1 LLNALGHHV
10 ASLILFGSALEKGC
24 SRESDIDLLLLIYD
38 PVEGSKVDRLTGE
51 AMKIVESYRSKG
63 YILSLNVLTL
73 SEFIKLLIEGNTLA
87 LKIVTTGYPIIG
99 EGLFKSLRKFVEGK
113 PIALDRIHLIESST
127 QLVSTA
133 RALLEVSKRDLFTAC
148 GYLKTAT
155 GYLLAINTNIIDP
168 DRAIDIADKRLSET
182 YLTLKSLCKQALK
195 GNITPQTLEELTH
208 KLGELLKEYSNQGEL
223 RTNSMKSI

>member
-1 LLNALGHHV
+1 LGHHI
-10 ASLILFGSALEKGC
+10 ASLILFGNALEKGC
-24 SRESDIDLLLLIYD
+24 SKESDIDLLLLVYD
-38 PVEGSKVDRLTGE
+38 LVESSKVDQLTGE
-51 AMKIVESYRSKG
+51 AMKIIESYRSKG
-63 YILSLNVLTL
+63 YILSLNVLTM
-73 SEFIKLLIEGNTLA
+73 SEFIELLIEGNTLT

-99 EGLFKSLRKFVEGK
+99 EGLYKSLRKFIERK
-113 PIALDRIHLIESST
+113 PIALDRTHLIESYT

-148 GYLKTAT
+148 GYLKTAI

-195 GNITPQTLEELTH
+195 GNITPQTLEEITH
-208 KLGELLKEYSNQGEL
+208 KLGELLKDYSNHDEQE
-223 RTNSMKSI
+223 TNSM